1 MNYYGQLCL
10 SDIPKR
16 LIREY
21 NGKKYLS
28 IEVVERKTVGDK
40 GDTHFISAYCKREER
55 VEGEKR
61 IFGNLKPSAW
71 NDSQQAAPQ
80 AQQQPQ
86 QQQYPQAPSAPVSDD
101 DLPF

>member
-1 MNYYGQLCL
+1 MNYYGQICL

-40 GDTHFISAYCKREER
+40 GDTHFISAYCKRDEQ

-61 IFGNLKPSAW
+61 IFGNLKPSAY
-71 NDSQQAAPQ
+71 NQQPQPAQQ
-80 AQQQPQ
+80 AQQP
-86 QQQYPQAPSAPVSDD
+86 ATTGIGTVTAD

>member
-1 MNYYGQLCL
+1 M

-16 LIREY
+16 LIREF

-40 GDTHFISAYCKREER
+40 GDTHFISAYCKRDEQ

-61 IFGNLKPSAW
+61 IFGNLKPSAY
-71 NDSQQAAPQ
+71 NQQPQ
-80 AQQQPQ
+80 PQQPQ
-86 QQQYPQAPSAPVSDD
+86 QAQQPATTGIGTVTAD